1 MPENSPG
8 GDAVCKTAGNV
19 NKSMVGSSPTSN
31 TIMKTVLYRIQ
42 SIEASE
48 GEGFRY
54 NSLRT
59 LSDTKVNEE
68 MCLRNEFGDHYLIND
83 PDY

>member
-1 MPENSPG
+1 MLKN
-8 GDAVCKTAGNV
+8 AVINFGRDV
-19 NKSMVGSSPTSN
+19 S
-31 TIMKTVLYRIQ
+31 MKTVLYRIQ
-42 SIEASE
+42 SIETPE

-59 LSDTKVNEE
+59 LSDTKVNEK

>member
-1 MPENSPG
+1 MY
-8 GDAVCKTAGNV
+8 
-19 NKSMVGSSPTSN
+19 VGSSPTSN

-54 NSLRT
+54 NSLKT

-68 MCLRNEFGDHYLIND
+68 MCLRNEFGDHYLVND
-83 PDY
+83 PNY

>member
-1 MPENSPG
+1 
-8 GDAVCKTAGNV
+8 
-19 NKSMVGSSPTSN
+19 
-31 TIMKTVLYRIQ
+31 MKTVLYRIQ
-42 SIEASE
+42 SIEAPE

-68 MCLRNEFGDHYLIND
+68 MHRYGTGNILRPNVSVEPLHQMGPQQLR
-83 PDY
+83 PDLDTEKRCRDMNIKDM

>member
-1 MPENSPG
+1 MY
-8 GDAVCKTAGNV
+8 
-19 NKSMVGSSPTSN
+19 VGSSPTSN

-42 SIEASE
+42 SIEAPE

-68 MCLRNEFGDHYLIND
+68 MCLRNEFGNHYLIND
-83 PDY
+83 PEY